1 MSEIA
6 IVSKLQSNLKE
17 FGDLFVDRHILEI
30 EEKSLETDN
39 LSDISTGNIY
49 IFQSKNAAM
58 LCKKYKESF
67 NRNSDYLAVGAYT
80 ASPVE
85 EIFNV
90 KCRYPDNKYSSADL
104 LKSKYLKDVEGKK
117 IIILKGENG
126 LSILHENLREK
137 NDSNE
142 ILLYKRKM
150 NKYLLMDEDFKD
162 KNINIVICMSNSVLN
177 FLIENFHNLI
187 SNLKVVLVVP
197 SKRFLSGKTNVF
209 YQTHIVEK
217 IDNEEEYLNLFHKM
231 RGTRK

>member
-1 MSEIA
+1 LSEIA

-197 SKRFLSGKTNVF
+197 NKRFLSGKTNVF